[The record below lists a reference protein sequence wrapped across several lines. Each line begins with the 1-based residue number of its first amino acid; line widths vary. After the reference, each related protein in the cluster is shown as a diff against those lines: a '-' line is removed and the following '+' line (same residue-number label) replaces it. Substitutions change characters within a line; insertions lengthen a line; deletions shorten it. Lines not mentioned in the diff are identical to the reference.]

1 MNYKS
6 LEIKNSRDNI
16 KSIGCGKSTAARIM
30 VMYMY
35 HRLDCTKNVYKS
47 LNLVEG
53 AKLALVVTHA
63 SKDTADRDFIRY
75 FKDEVFEKSPYF
87 RKLYNLRKNQ
97 IRLVAAG
104 PRTNSIIGLNVFAV
118 NNIAVLVSDF

>member
-1 MNYKS
+1 
-6 LEIKNSRDNI
+6 
-16 KSIGCGKSTAARIM
+16 M

-47 LNLVEG
+47 LGLIQG

-63 SKDTADRDFIRY
+63 SSDTADRDFIRY
-75 FKDEVFEKSPYF
+75 FKDEVFERSPYF
-87 RKLYNLRKNQ
+87 QNLYNLDKKQ

-118 NNIAVLVSDF
+118 NKIAVLGSDF